1 MVLPFQG
8 DALELFGP
16 ATSLHNDIA
25 KGMASRAMKKESIL
39 GGPLVVIGTQ

>member
-1 MVLPFQG
+1 MVLTFQG

-25 KGMASRAMKKESIL
+25 KEMASKAMKKESIL
-39 GGPLVVIGTQ
+39 GGLLVAIGTQ